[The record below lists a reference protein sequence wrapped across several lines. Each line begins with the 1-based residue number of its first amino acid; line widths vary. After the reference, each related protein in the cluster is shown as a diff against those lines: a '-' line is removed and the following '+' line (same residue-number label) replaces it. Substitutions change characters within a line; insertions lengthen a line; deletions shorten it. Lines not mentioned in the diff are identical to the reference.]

1 MAGLNVGAQR
11 EAAGAHGNEVVAAR
25 ERKTITAKRR
35 ESEPSRTRDGHVQKQ
50 NKKTEKKELSRML
63 SQTRRAKVDGR
74 RWPQHGHKRYPGA
87 KSSICVQTKTMAPDA
102 SRQEQEPTLGKRTS
116 ADTACKTE

>member
-1 MAGLNVGAQR
+1 MLEHNAKQQAHTGTKWWQLAKEKRSPPRDEKVNPAGQGTDTCKS
-11 EAAGAHGNEVVAAR
+11 
-25 ERKTITAKRR
+25 KTKK
-35 ESEPSRTRDGHVQKQ
+35 QK
-50 NKKTEKKELSRML
+50 KKELSRML